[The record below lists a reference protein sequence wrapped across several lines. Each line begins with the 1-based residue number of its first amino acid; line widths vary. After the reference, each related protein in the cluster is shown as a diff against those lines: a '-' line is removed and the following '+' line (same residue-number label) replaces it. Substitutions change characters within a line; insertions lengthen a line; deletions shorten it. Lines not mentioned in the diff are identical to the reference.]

1 MADENIHEATQAN
14 NGENDKQSEVSD
26 LINEQKA
33 EVIATPIEEILPKEA
48 SAGEKT
54 EPIKKAYHRNT
65 RPSRPGASGNGNFD
79 QKESLRH
86 ARYRKKMCRFCLDK
100 NLKVNYRDIQVL
112 GNYITERGKILPRRI
127 TGTCSKHQRDISRA
141 IKRARILSV
150 LPFSVK

>member
-26 LINEQKA
+26 LIDEQKDA
-33 EVIATPIEEILPKEA
+33 ALIGEVNPKEA

-141 IKRARILSV
+141 IKRARILSI